1 MFLLVI
7 SGTIERV
14 SKFDLTSILVLKSKA
29 TKVMKSAQ
37 NCAQTQRKQCSKSKV
52 LLNKMI
58 FQIRHFISIVDWLS
72 LYHQYFCWNG
82 QKVYKKTRKRSILKA
97 CSHQAANLQ
106 QTFAFQIIRNCSSS
120 VVMHC
125 KFAAE
130 CG

>member
-52 LLNKMI
+52 LLNKSANI
-58 FQIRHFISIVDWLS
+58 PFILFDS
-72 LYHQYFCWNG
+72 
-82 QKVYKKTRKRSILKA
+82 
-97 CSHQAANLQ
+97 
-106 QTFAFQIIRNCSSS
+106 
-120 VVMHC
+120 
-125 KFAAE
+125 E
-130 CG
+130 